1 MLDSRPANVSSDGK
15 GRGRNTADINVDLPF
30 YYFFWGGAKM
40 MLPLTLI
47 HVSMMRDTNQCNILD
62 FLCTSL
68 TFPYGTRIK
77 LSNLQI

>member
-15 GRGRNTADINVDLPF
+15 GRGRNAVDINVDLPF
-30 YYFFWGGAKM
+30 LLFFLGGGQKM

-68 TFPYGTRIK
+68 TFPHGTRIK
-77 LSNLQI
+77 LSNS